1 MDEHVNNNINNNVIM
16 IILLFDK
23 IDDNL
28 DNDIVFLQEEDDV
41 ETFIVDNTTH
51 NDSCSGTNPPK
62 NDKKIWRKAVVS
74 T

>member
-1 MDEHVNNNINNNVIM
+1 MDEHVNNNINNNGIM

-28 DNDIVFLQEEDDV
+28 DSNIVFLEDDDG

-51 NDSCSGTNPPK
+51 NDCSGTNQENK
-62 NDKKIWRKAVVS
+62 
-74 T
+74 